1 VGTTQTS
8 GCDLVGH
15 RQPGFP
21 CRFGRQSCGAD
32 FPAYSLRV
40 LSERPVYILDATQ
53 YGRQSGIRNLMY
65 ALGYPC
71 LDGSIHGC
79 CFRRQRAFL
88 PPLKRG
94 VSCPSF

>member
-1 VGTTQTS
+1 VGTTQPS

-53 YGRQSGIRNLMY
+53 
-65 ALGYPC
+65 
-71 LDGSIHGC
+71 
-79 CFRRQRAFL
+79 
-88 PPLKRG
+88 
-94 VSCPSF
+94 